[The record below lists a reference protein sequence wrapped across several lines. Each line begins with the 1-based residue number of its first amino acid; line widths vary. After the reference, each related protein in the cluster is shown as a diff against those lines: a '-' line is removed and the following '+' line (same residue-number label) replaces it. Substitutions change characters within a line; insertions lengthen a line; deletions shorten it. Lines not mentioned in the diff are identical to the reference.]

1 MSTLPSP
8 FGNIRCIVSDHWP
21 KDRIGF
27 ITENQL
33 QEILKQLKLSTL
45 NRVQN
50 EYLQSPAPGG
60 GLDKWL
66 SSETST
72 AAPKPSSISSES
84 ILQKLQQ
91 YSPSKLLHGIACSH
105 YAFKRLGSI
114 QKPTAA
120 GFGSI
125 RVIIDIRMD
134 GEHYELYWDRD
145 SFNARLEQQNE
156 FDVTAFTKTPPTSGE
171 A

>member
-8 FGNIRCIVSDHWP
+8 FGNIRCIVSDHCP

-33 QEILKQLKLSTL
+33 KEIFKQLEFSTL

-50 EYLQSPAPGG
+50 EYLQPPAPRG
-60 GLDKWL
+60 GLNKWL
-66 SSETST
+66 SSETFTSSL
-72 AAPKPSSISSES
+72 KPSSISSES
-84 ILQKLQQ
+84 ILQKLQE
-91 YSPSKLLHGIACSH
+91 YSPSKLLYGIACSH

-120 GFGSI
+120 SFGSI

-145 SFNARLEQQNE
+145 SFNARLEEQNE
-156 FDVTAFTKTPPTSGE
+156 FDVTTFTKNPQPSGE